1 MEGIVGMPKLLFR
14 FKSVPNIT
22 RQIDIISLFQFF
34 ASELLSDA
42 HITYISLFNFSQTH
56 FDKQ

>member
-1 MEGIVGMPKLLFR
+1 MAELLL
-14 FKSVPNIT
+14 FKSVANIT

-56 FDKQ
+56 FDKR